1 MKNRKLRFIIFVYAT
16 AAAAGTLA
24 VGVNQGSAIQEG
36 TLDNTD
42 SQYECGRRQNV
53 ISISER
59 IINGTEASIED
70 WPWIVGIYDS
80 CNNLICGGS
89 LINTEYVMTAAHC
102 FRNQDADTFFVRL
115 GTKLRFNSTHCN
127 KTLEDSNV
135 QTKTDK
141 EEQNNTDLDRED
153 IPSNEALKTQVIC
166 VEIESICTPIQ
177 ETCGFFMKD
186 IAVVK
191 LKRSVNYTDYI
202 QPICLPENC
211 ADIPANITA
220 HVVGWGNMNYD
231 SFLEYEEYEYENE
244 TEDEMCEDEN
254 GETVDENSSDL
265 SSIISQ
271 LPEIDKCILLSH
283 GLSGY
288 LKQRKVDVL
297 DQVQCTDQMNRTVPG
312 HIVCVKGGPCHGLPI
327 RNFMS
332 VIKTPLSQEMLGGLA
347 TRAAGARRAMQK
359 LRKNEILKDENY
371 CNTATFLKTIFLT
384 KTISY
389 RSSHCTH
396 SKGRQRWTPD
406 VRRKR
411 PVVSCWCGF

>member
-1 MKNRKLRFIIFVYAT
+1 MNNRKLRFIIFIYAT
-16 AAAAGTLA
+16 AAAAGTLDI
-24 VGVNQGSAIQEG
+24 GVNTVSAIQEG

-42 SQYECGRRQNV
+42 LQYECGRRQNV
-53 ISISER
+53 TSISER

-80 CNNLICGGS
+80 CNNLVCGGS
-89 LINTEYVMTAAHC
+89 LINMEYVLTAAHC
-102 FRNQDADTFFVRL
+102 FRNQDADTFYVRL

-135 QTKTDK
+135 QTKTEK
-141 EEQNNTDLDRED
+141 EKQNNTDLDRGD
-153 IPSNEALKTQVIC
+153 ISSNDALKTQVIC

-186 IAVVK
+186 IALVK

-211 ADIPANITA
+211 AELPANITA
-220 HVVGWGNMNYD
+220 YVVGWGNMNYD
-231 SFLEYEEYEYENE
+231 FSNEYEEYEYDNE

-254 GETVDENSSDL
+254 GETMDETSSDV

-288 LKQRKVDVL
+288 LKQREVDVL
-297 DQVQCTDQMNRTVPG
+297 DQVQCTDQMNCTVPG
-312 HIVCVKGGPCHGLPI
+312 HIVCVKGGPCHGD
-327 RNFMS
+327 S
-332 VIKTPLSQEMLGGLA
+332 GGPLMYEENGQWYLA
-347 TRAAGARRAMQK
+347 GVVSDGPD
-359 LRKNEILKDENY
+359 N
-371 CNTATFLKTIFLT
+371 
-384 KTISY
+384 
-389 RSSHCTH
+389 CTH
-396 SKGRQRWTPD
+396 PPRPILFVKVSHFMNSLISPAMKSGSVNSKEAMCATEED
-406 VRRKR
+406 RKAC
-411 PVVSCWCGF
+411 VTEFYEFHNISIGDSS